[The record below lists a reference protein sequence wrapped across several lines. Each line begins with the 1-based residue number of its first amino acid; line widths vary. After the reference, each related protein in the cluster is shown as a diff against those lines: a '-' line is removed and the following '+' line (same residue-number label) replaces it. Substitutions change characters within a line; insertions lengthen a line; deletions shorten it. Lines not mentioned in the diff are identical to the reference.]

1 MLAGSSTI
9 VDVPTPVVLS
19 SSAGEGS
26 AFGPR
31 TLLGDPGFEVRALR

>member
-9 VDVPTPVVLS
+9 VDMPTPVVFS
-19 SSAGEGS
+19 WSAGKDS
-26 AFGPR
+26 AFGPW